1 MSLTKEI
8 LHEPLH
14 RRAKRV
20 TSYQCGCSIKHG
32 VHDIHPMLCP
42 IHYAAVR
49 AVIDVRE

>member
-1 MSLTKEI
+1 MMKEI
-8 LHEPLH
+8 LEELLR

-20 TSYQCGCSIKHG
+20 TSWQCGCLIKHG